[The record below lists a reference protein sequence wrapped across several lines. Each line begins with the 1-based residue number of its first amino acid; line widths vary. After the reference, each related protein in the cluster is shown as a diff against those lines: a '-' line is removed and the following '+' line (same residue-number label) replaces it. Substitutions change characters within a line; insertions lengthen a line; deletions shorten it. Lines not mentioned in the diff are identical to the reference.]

1 MEEERTPKALLGG
14 VGVTMSHNSNNKSPQ
29 FLQSHHVQDSVLETL
44 LGLSNLFLTTALG
57 GRLHYNPTTQLREM
71 KLREVK

>member
-14 VGVTMSHNSNNKSPQ
+14 VGVTMSHNSYNKSPQ
-29 FLQSHHVQDSVLETL
+29 FLQSHHVLETL